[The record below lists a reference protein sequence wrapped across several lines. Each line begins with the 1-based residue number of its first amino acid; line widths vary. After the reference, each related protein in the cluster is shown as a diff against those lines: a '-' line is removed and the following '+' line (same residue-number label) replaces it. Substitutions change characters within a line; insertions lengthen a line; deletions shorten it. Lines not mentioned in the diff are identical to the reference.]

1 MSKLVDKNLEELKRY
16 IEDEK
21 IPVEIKS
28 LFIEA
33 QTHYLEAKKIRKNTE
48 KEIVREKYVKALD
61 EAKHALS
68 AFKSKTKYRIT
79 SEFLSFFIPLV
90 KETNEKIERYLYKA
104 KVMDISS
111 LRQSIKTIQDILT
124 KLIPTSGLED
134 LIKTHNML
142 RSRILTTDKEYSIM
156 KDKKK
161 HELEKTMIALLKD
174 ESVAVNLVHAKN
186 ALNEIPVE
194 EEDSKEEAPYEDV
207 TTEAEILQIEK
218 FFEERREAVEYDY
231 NIFMSSLE
239 SQKYEQTAAAEQNI
253 EHLRQTRATDLLDYL
268 IHNNDELSVA
278 MSDLYQKFQEFPGV
292 VHEHSRRPLT
302 SEEIKFME
310 DLSGKKV
317 IPEEKYKLVER
328 KKTTEELL
336 SLIMPAIHDKNE
348 LKKVLDTLV
357 DSKTAAKLTV
367 QILDQVKKA
376 VGKSDIGKRE
386 AAIRYYISTA
396 LEAYKL
402 APKPVSIKER
412 TQQVI
417 SQPRLRGKE
426 RIFQQQRERED
437 EELPLREEAGVD
449 LGDDINGDRAIEEED
464 VYAREEVE
472 QEIEDEDLEE
482 ERYRKEREQELDE
495 EEKDAEDYD
504 QIEEVESDLEEE
516 VLDSEDEEE
525 PEILIEDKDSVKK
538 DQFIP
543 FPLSVGEK
551 LLLDLPMLQM
561 SESRYKQIV
570 TEIQTLREEI
580 DSVYLLYDK
589 LEKNVVKPFLKNIEP
604 LINESLL
611 FSILVNTM
619 KEDFGFAIGKRF
631 DVEGEWLSA
640 FDLNDEQRFILKRV
654 EYDQKFAK
662 AFAEHMG
669 DDPVMNLFSDDKL
682 TVVKDLI
689 DGEKWLDHSYPRYL
703 EYIPRI
709 IGKLLY
715 EARLMKEKNILALAS
730 PEQALLIKRYSST
743 NPNPFDSEEV
753 NREVERFKAMTTED
767 KLKYGVSVIASDPMY
782 SYLAEVRNRLVKL
795 ARTDLE
801 SKVDYPF
808 VELFQRVARFVPNIL
823 LNVLTHHRTQ
833 IKETRSTFMLKFLLS
848 RLSPEQY
855 VYVKVY
861 MGNPETKEEFTMI
874 MKNMK
879 KVHFLS
885 SKVEEKGY
893 AELEKIKDEML
904 KSMVAEVL
912 DHSLSGKIYSI
923 FKTDKP
929 MVEYEKE
936 MRAIIK
942 AEYGLQKTEYNFLK
956 NCRYQFRRRFQ
967 LPVPVIGSV
976 DDMKA
981 IEYALEKSLVKG
993 DDGYYRRVNLKEV
1006 KSFLDEANKDFSDVN
1021 SAYQLDLA
1029 LLIASIKLRN
1039 LIDKKLDKIKEKINP
1054 KNPGEA
1060 LGMLVDLNKRLGE
1073 MIKYRKDNFQEVDE
1087 FYRRELSIVVKKLH
1101 EADPAL
1107 QIPVEVAAY
1116 LIKLDGPQPIRA
1128 LQQISKNMAK
1138 KLKESLRKR
1147 GPAVVYDKNR
1157 QDLDSGK
1164 LALSKIDEIKAIP
1177 VEQLS
1182 PSDKYTKYI
1191 YETYYSKIYEYI
1203 VYLINQDEFREEP
1216 IEKYE
1221 QMYITMLKETLP
1233 HFKKEYVSVK
1243 MTGIYPDVDAIKV
1256 LLNKVYNSE
1265 KPTVSTELTKRA
1277 YAMISDSR
1285 LSYKWE
1291 DKGVLHLHPE
1301 LMRIMPNYVI
1311 KTENTPL
1318 SFLRNPVFVDK
1329 EESEEVSL
1337 RVMKEELKKKKTE
1350 IKTPEKILTK
1360 WSHPSVLFYHTLLNS
1375 LSSVAESDEVSMLEM
1390 NQVMYEL
1397 GVVTQSGNIRP
1408 ATHEE
1413 YDQLLEASNVSR
1425 VSSILKSELMVIP
1438 SNPRPDM
1445 VFDVGNSSLF
1455 YYGYA
1460 NDLISDEKYEVEDH
1474 GLRQISLLEKTKKE
1488 VLELTRVKEIQKERF
1503 GQDLALQ
1510 RAVLREKLLVSGWKR
1525 ASVRLLRE
1533 ANRSGVVS
1541 GNQLRVDGTDFQCAF
1556 IVRGELQVASAE
1568 TVLSFIKSYYEE
1580 ISRSAVRNIK
1590 FLADEPTEDLF
1601 IIEEEEEF
1609 SGKKNL
1615 ECANCKK
1622 EVKGKGWGNTVEFIE
1637 GKAKVVP
1644 LCSEK
1649 CSEKYHPTK

>member
-1 MSKLVDKNLEELKRY
+1 M
-16 IEDEK
+16 
-21 IPVEIKS
+21 
-28 LFIEA
+28 
-33 QTHYLEAKKIRKNTE
+33 
-48 KEIVREKYVKALD
+48 
-61 EAKHALS
+61 
-68 AFKSKTKYRIT
+68 
-79 SEFLSFFIPLV
+79 
-90 KETNEKIERYLYKA
+90 
-104 KVMDISS
+104 
-111 LRQSIKTIQDILT
+111 
-124 KLIPTSGLED
+124 
-134 LIKTHNML
+134 
-142 RSRILTTDKEYSIM
+142 
-156 KDKKK
+156 
-161 HELEKTMIALLKD
+161 
-174 ESVAVNLVHAKN
+174 
-186 ALNEIPVE
+186 
-194 EEDSKEEAPYEDV
+194 
-207 TTEAEILQIEK
+207 
-218 FFEERREAVEYDY
+218 
-231 NIFMSSLE
+231 
-239 SQKYEQTAAAEQNI
+239 
-253 EHLRQTRATDLLDYL
+253 
-268 IHNNDELSVA
+268 
-278 MSDLYQKFQEFPGV
+278 
-292 VHEHSRRPLT
+292 
-302 SEEIKFME
+302 
-310 DLSGKKV
+310 
-317 IPEEKYKLVER
+317 
-328 KKTTEELL
+328 
-336 SLIMPAIHDKNE
+336 
-348 LKKVLDTLV
+348 LDTLV

-426 RIFQQQRERED
+426 RIFQQQRELED

-703 EYIPRI
+703 DYIPRI

-730 PEQALLIKRYSST
+730 PEQALLIKRYAST
-743 NPNPFDSEEV
+743 HPNPFDSEEV

-942 AEYGLQKTEYNFLK
+942 PEYGLQKTEYNFLK

-1337 RVMKEELKKKKTE
+1337 RVMKEEIKKKKTE

-1375 LSSVAESDEVSMLEM
+1375 MSSVAESDETSMLEM

-1413 YDQLLEASNVSR
+1413 YDQLLEATNVSR

-1455 YYGYA
+1455 YYGYGGEELDEALELDDEVYEALEVDPVQYARAAVLNERVKRKIHELTKLKEKEGDEFKLDSELQRAIQKISLFSSYA
-1460 NDLISDEKYEVEDH
+1460 NTLVGKTRENIRELKKEKDDLVKEKERDEELDKKEAEEEAYRKLTEKTKYGKNYEELIAKLDSKIETEEEMEQLFSRGFQKDTISY
-1474 GLRQISLLEKTKKE
+1474 LRELERSKVQAKSTPLLEKTKKE
-1488 VLELTRVKEIQKERF
+1488 ILELTRVKEIQKERF